1 MPLPLPI
8 PVKSSRNNSD
18 KNENEQQQ
26 QLRILIAEA
35 YFAKLLLGQLGLFRV
50 CSTCLHC
57 TVHTNSF

>member
-1 MPLPLPI
+1 MALPLPI

-18 KNENEQQQ
+18 KNDNEQQRP
-26 QLRILIAEA
+26 LHILIPEA
-35 YFAKLLLGQLGLFRV
+35 YFVKLLSGRLSLFRV